1 MKNIEDLFCDMLSE
15 LELTSTQ
22 KGDAKTKYQGVIDCL
37 AHHFY
42 ERRWTE
48 NDKYLFGS
56 YKTKTAIRPLD
67 KGSDVDVLFKISEDI
82 YEKYKENPGGLLQ
95 EIRKALKDK
104 YTTTEAIKAWGKV
117 VLVQF
122 SDNHHN
128 VEVLP
133 AFEND
138 DCTFKIPNT
147 ANGGSWEK
155 SFNPRSQINL
165 FNISNTNTSE
175 LTREL
180 TMIVKRW
187 VRNTNTLYYKS
198 YLVVEDVI
206 EFCNSLY
213 CKGRGDTPFDQVVT
227 DYFTY
232 MKSHQGKQHRK
243 NILSYLETAHTR
255 ATKALQLRKEGKYI
269 KASEEWNKVF
279 GEKFKLAT
287 EDALQQ
293 TEARMFTQ
301 AASPWYA

>member
-15 LELTSTQ
+15 LELTSIQ
-22 KGDAKTKYQGVIDCL
+22 KSDAKTKYQGVINCL
-37 AHHFY
+37 SHHFY
-42 ERRWTE
+42 DRSWTE

-82 YEKYKENPGGLLQ
+82 YEKYEKNPGGLLQ

-104 YTTTEAIKAWGKV
+104 YSTTEAIKAWGKV

-133 AFEND
+133 ALEND
-138 DCTFKIPNT
+138 DSTFKIPNT
-147 ANGGSWEK
+147 ANEGFWEK
-155 SFNPRSQINL
+155 SFDPRSQINS
-165 FNISNTNTSE
+165 FKTSNTDTKE

-180 TMIVKRW
+180 TMILKRW
-187 VRNTNTLYYKS
+187 IRNTSTLQYKS

-206 EFCNSLY
+206 EFCNNLY
-213 CKGRGDTPFDQVVT
+213 CNGRGGTPYDQVVT

-243 NILSYLETAHTR
+243 DILSHLETAHTR
-255 ATKALQLRKEGKYI
+255 ATKALQLRKEGKYV

-279 GEKFKLAT
+279 GDKFKLAT
-287 EDALQQ
+287 EDAQQ
-293 TEARMFTQ
+293 QNEARTFTQ
-301 AASPWYA
+301 AASPWYV